1 MRVHRK
7 QFTVRGLIVTVAAF
21 GVALGSGVMWLRWHR
36 NPYVTVC
43 VHNDTSDPLSD
54 VRIRYRYGERT
65 AGMIKAGGEAS
76 CEIRCSG
83 ASDVI
88 LEYRNSFGVLIT
100 KADNSYI
107 EHNYRGSLDLH
118 IGDDG
123 VRVVDHTS
131 FSLL

>member
-7 QFTVRGLIVTVAAF
+7 QFTVRGLIVTVAAV
-21 GVALGSGVMWLRWHR
+21 GVALGSSVMWLRWHR
-36 NPYVTVC
+36 NPYVTVR

-54 VRIRYRYGERT
+54 VRIRYRYGERK
-65 AGMIKAGGEAS
+65 AGMIKAGGKAS
-76 CEIRCSG
+76 WEISCSG

-100 KADNSYI
+100 KADNTYI

-118 IGDDG
+118 IGDSS
-123 VRVVDHTS
+123 VRVVDRTS

>member
-1 MRVHRK
+1 MRVHRT
-7 QFTVRGLIVTVAAF
+7 QFTVRRLIVMVAAV
-21 GVALGSGVMWLRWHR
+21 GVALGSSVMWLRWHR
-36 NPYVTVC
+36 NPYVTVR

-54 VRIRYRYGERT
+54 VRIRYRYGERK
-65 AGMIKAGGEAS
+65 AGMIKAGGKAS
-76 CEIRCSG
+76 WEISCSG

-100 KADNSYI
+100 KTDNTYI

-118 IGDDG
+118 IGDSG
-123 VRVVDHTS
+123 VRVVDRTS